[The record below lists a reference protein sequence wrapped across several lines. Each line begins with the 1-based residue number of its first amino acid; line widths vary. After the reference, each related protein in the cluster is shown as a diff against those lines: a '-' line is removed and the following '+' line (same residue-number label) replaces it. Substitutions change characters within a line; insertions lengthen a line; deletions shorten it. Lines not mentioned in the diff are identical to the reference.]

1 VTSKQERIDL
11 LERQIV
17 RLQQRI
23 EILDK
28 YSTRYSWI
36 RVAIF
41 FGGLAFSVLGGML
54 VAWWLGVSLLVLTLL
69 VFGIVAHFHT
79 RIDRS
84 LARHTTFQQIK
95 TSYIAR
101 IKLNWQHIPTLA
113 GFEPQAEHPFE
124 NDLDITGEHS
134 LHRLLNVAISREGSQ
149 RLREWLLNTRPDL
162 TVIQRRQAQ
171 VRELMPLTLFRDK
184 LTMHSLRASRYQE
197 QRLEGARLLNWL
209 ADQEP
214 ARKLLPLLL
223 ITLVLQVL
231 TMVSFV
237 LSLFIAMPQIWLF
250 TLVAAVLLL
259 FVTAGQRGDI
269 FDDAVYLSYSFR
281 TLSAIFSF
289 LETYPYGKHEELKR
303 LCVVFYRDRAY
314 GPTALLK
321 STSRIA
327 SAATL
332 KNNGLLWLIINAFV
346 PWDIYCAYR
355 LRQNK
360 ERIAARLPEWLDAWY
375 ELEALCSLAT
385 FAYLNPEYT
394 MPEVIENPRRDQLS
408 TPATNPPAGTDLSC
422 PSCPQGSPFPPE
434 IDSVCFEAHGL
445 GHPLI
450 PVEKKVSNDFRLDEP
465 GTVVIITGSNMAGK
479 STFLRTLGVN
489 LCLAYAGAPVCAT
502 MLRTTLFRLFSCI
515 RVSDSVTDGY
525 SYFYAEVR
533 RLRALL
539 TELEQP
545 GYPLFFLIDEIF
557 KGTNNRERLIGSRSF
572 VHALVGRNCLGAI
585 STHDLELVKLADT
598 VSQVKNYHFREEV
611 IDGQMVFDYHLRPG
625 PCPTTNALKIMQME
639 GLPVESSSF

>member
-1 VTSKQERIDL
+1 VTSKQERIEL
-11 LERQIV
+11 LERQTV
-17 RLQQRI
+17 RLQRRI
-23 EILDK
+23 AVLDR

-36 RVAIF
+36 RVGIF
-41 FGGLAFSVLGGML
+41 FGSLVLSLLAGLAV
-54 VAWWLGVSLLVLTLL
+54 VWWLGVSLLVLALL
-69 VFGIVAHFHT
+69 IFGIVARFHA

-84 LARHTTFQQIK
+84 LARHTIFQQIK
-95 TSYIAR
+95 TSYLAR
-101 IKLNWQHIPTLA
+101 IKLDWQHMPTLA
-113 GFEPQAEHPFE
+113 AFEPQAAHPFAI
-124 NDLDITGEHS
+124 DLDITGEHS

-162 TVIQRRQAQ
+162 TVMQRRQAQ
-171 VRELMPLTLFRDK
+171 VRELMPLSLFRDK
-184 LTMHSLRASRYQE
+184 LIMHSLHAAGRQE

-209 ADQEP
+209 ATQEA
-214 ARKLLPLLL
+214 ARKLFPLLL
-223 ITLVLQVL
+223 ITLVLQAL
-231 TMVSFV
+231 TIAFFV
-237 LSLFIAMPQIWLF
+237 LGLFIAMPQIWVF
-250 TLVAAVLLL
+250 TLVMAVLLL
-259 FVTAGQRGDI
+259 FVTANQRGDI

-281 TLSAIFSF
+281 TLSAIFSY

-303 LCVVFYRDRAY
+303 LCSVFYRDRAH

-332 KNNGLLWLIINAFV
+332 KNNGLLWLIVNAFV

-360 ERIAARLPEWLDAWY
+360 ERIAARLPTWLDAWY

-385 FAYLNPEYT
+385 FAYLNPEYA
-394 MPEVIENPRRDQLS
+394 MPEVVAHGEDNL
-408 TPATNPPAGTDLSC
+408 PAY
-422 PSCPQGSPFPPE
+422 
-434 IDSVCFEAHGL
+434 IDAHGL

-450 PVEKKVSNDFRLDEP
+450 PAEKKVSNDFRLDKL

-489 LCLAYAGAPVCAT
+489 LCLAYAGAPVSAT

-598 VSQVKNYHFREEV
+598 LPQVQNYHFREEV
-611 IDGQMVFDYHLRPG
+611 VNGQMFFDYHLRPG

-639 GLPVESSSF
+639 GLPVETDVSDE